1 MKTLACIISSLF
13 CLSGVGILSI
23 PYALSQG
30 GWLSLILLFLVA
42 ILCWYTGLLLRR
54 CMDAHPLIKTYPD
67 VGELAFGMKGRTM
80 IALFMYLEL
89 YLVAVEFL
97 ILEGDNLEK
106 LFPDMSFKVAGLK
119 IGGRQGFVL
128 LAALVILPTT
138 WLRSLGLLAY
148 LSAGGVFA
156 SVIVVGCVFWAGAV
170 DGVGF
175 HERGMVLNWS
185 GLPTTISL
193 FVFCY
198 CGHAIFPTLCTSMKD
213 KSQFSKVK
221 DDFFYFYF
229 LWFYSFRKRE
239 CPVQHPGNLFFLYV
253 LWLQVLLICF
263 ALSTINYGSMA
274 ILGYLMFGE
283 NLRSQVTL
291 NLPTGKMSSKLA
303 IYTTLINPLTKYG
316 IIITPIANAIED
328 TFSFHNSRPI
338 SITIRTALVIST
350 VVVALTVPFFGY
362 IMEFIGAF
370 LSVTVSML
378 FPCVFY
384 LKINKAS
391 RSFGLELIAIIAIL
405 ALGSFVAVTGTY
417 TSLRQIINRLW
428 KIIWRK
434 FLVHINKICNFTI
447 SQHVLIFQHLSFVD
461 CT

>member
-1 MKTLACIISSLF
+1 MESQNQLPQEKLSRGTTFLRTCFNGINA
-13 CLSGVGILSI
+13 LSGVGILSI

-148 LSAGGVFA
+148 VSAGGVFA

-185 GLPTTISL
+185 GLSTTISL

-213 KSQFSKVK
+213 RSQFSKV
-221 DDFFYFYF
+221 
-229 LWFYSFRKRE
+229 
-239 CPVQHPGNLFFLYV
+239 
-253 LWLQVLLICF
+253 LLVCF

-291 NLPTGKMSSKLA
+291 NLPTGKISSKLA

-328 TFSFHNSRPI
+328 TFSFRNSRPI
-338 SITIRTALVIST
+338 SITIRTVLVIST
-350 VVVALTVPFFGY
+350 AVVALTVPFFGY

-370 LSVTVSML
+370 LSVTVSLL
-378 FPCVFY
+378 FPCIFY

-391 RSFGLELIAIIAIL
+391 QSFGLELIAIIAIL

-417 TSLRQIINRLW
+417 TSLRQIIN
-428 KIIWRK
+428 
-434 FLVHINKICNFTI
+434 
-447 SQHVLIFQHLSFVD
+447 HL
-461 CT
+461 

>member
-1 MKTLACIISSLF
+1 MESQNQLPQQQLSRGTTFLRTCFNGINA
-13 CLSGVGILSI
+13 LSGVGILSI

-213 KSQFSKVK
+213 KSQFSKV
-221 DDFFYFYF
+221 
-229 LWFYSFRKRE
+229 
-239 CPVQHPGNLFFLYV
+239 
-253 LWLQVLLICF
+253 LLICF

-338 SITIRTALVIST
+338 SVTIRTALVIST

-417 TSLRQIINRLW
+417 TSLRQIIN
-428 KIIWRK
+428 
-434 FLVHINKICNFTI
+434 
-447 SQHVLIFQHLSFVD
+447 HL
-461 CT
+461 

>member
-1 MKTLACIISSLF
+1 MEGQKIESMESQNQLPQQQLSRGTTFLRTCFNGINA
-13 CLSGVGILSI
+13 LSGVGILSI

-156 SVIVVGCVFWAGAV
+156 SVTVVGCVFWAGAV

-175 HERGMVLNWS
+175 HERGVVLNWS

-213 KSQFSKVK
+213 KSQFSK
-221 DDFFYFYF
+221 
-229 LWFYSFRKRE
+229 
-239 CPVQHPGNLFFLYV
+239 
-253 LWLQVLLICF
+253 VLLICF

-405 ALGSFVAVTGTY
+405 ALGSFIAVTGTY
-417 TSLRQIINRLW
+417 TSLRQIIN
-428 KIIWRK
+428 
-434 FLVHINKICNFTI
+434 
-447 SQHVLIFQHLSFVD
+447 HL
-461 CT
+461 

>member
-1 MKTLACIISSLF
+1 MESQNQLPQQQLSRGTTFLRTCFNGINA
-13 CLSGVGILSI
+13 LSGVGILSI

-156 SVIVVGCVFWAGAV
+156 SVTVVGCVFWAGAV

-213 KSQFSKVK
+213 KSQFSK
-221 DDFFYFYF
+221 
-229 LWFYSFRKRE
+229 
-239 CPVQHPGNLFFLYV
+239 
-253 LWLQVLLICF
+253 VLLICF

-328 TFSFHNSRPI
+328 TFSFHNSRPV

-378 FPCVFY
+378 FPCIFY

-405 ALGSFVAVTGTY
+405 VLGSFVAVTGTY
-417 TSLRQIINRLW
+417 TSLRQIIN
-428 KIIWRK
+428 
-434 FLVHINKICNFTI
+434 
-447 SQHVLIFQHLSFVD
+447 HL
-461 CT
+461 

>member
-106 LFPDMSFKVAGLK
+106 LFPTMSFKVAGLK

-221 DDFFYFYF
+221 DDFF
-229 LWFYSFRKRE
+229 
-239 CPVQHPGNLFFLYV
+239 FFFFV
-253 LWLQVLLICF
+253 ILLIQKKRMPC
-263 ALSTINYGSMA
+263 ST
-274 ILGYLMFGE
+274 
-283 NLRSQVTL
+283 
-291 NLPTGKMSSKLA
+291 
-303 IYTTLINPLTKYG
+303 
-316 IIITPIANAIED
+316 
-328 TFSFHNSRPI
+328 SRKFI
-338 SITIRTALVIST
+338 FLVCS
-350 VVVALTVPFFGY
+350 VVAGSTNL
-362 IMEFIGAF
+362 
-370 LSVTVSML
+370 LCSKHNQL
-378 FPCVFY
+378 W
-384 LKINKAS
+384 INGHS
-391 RSFGLELIAIIAIL
+391 RLPD
-405 ALGSFVAVTGTY
+405 V
-417 TSLRQIINRLW
+417 
-428 KIIWRK
+428 WRK
-434 FLVHINKICNFTI
+434 SEVSSDSKSSNGKNE
-447 SQHVLIFQHLSFVD
+447 FQTSNIYNTNQSPDQVWD
-461 CT
+461 NNYSNCQCY

>member
-106 LFPDMSFKVAGLK
+106 LFPTMSFKVAGLK

-221 DDFFYFYF
+221 DDFFF
-229 LWFYSFRKRE
+229 
-239 CPVQHPGNLFFLYV
+239 FFL
-253 LWLQVLLICF
+253 
-263 ALSTINYGSMA
+263 
-274 ILGYLMFGE
+274 
-283 NLRSQVTL
+283 
-291 NLPTGKMSSKLA
+291 
-303 IYTTLINPLTKYG
+303 
-316 IIITPIANAIED
+316 
-328 TFSFHNSRPI
+328 
-338 SITIRTALVIST
+338 
-350 VVVALTVPFFGY
+350 
-362 IMEFIGAF
+362 
-370 LSVTVSML
+370 
-378 FPCVFY
+378 
-384 LKINKAS
+384 
-391 RSFGLELIAIIAIL
+391 
-405 ALGSFVAVTGTY
+405 
-417 TSLRQIINRLW
+417 
-428 KIIWRK
+428 
-434 FLVHINKICNFTI
+434 
-447 SQHVLIFQHLSFVD
+447 
-461 CT
+461 